1 MLSRFMD
8 NHLPENLEIIG
19 YYYIWISEYGHC
31 YIFEFYCLNWTGI
44 YFILRIP
51 RAFKLKLSLKS
62 W

>member
-1 MLSRFMD
+1 MD

-44 YFILRIP
+44 YFISRIP

-62 W
+62 